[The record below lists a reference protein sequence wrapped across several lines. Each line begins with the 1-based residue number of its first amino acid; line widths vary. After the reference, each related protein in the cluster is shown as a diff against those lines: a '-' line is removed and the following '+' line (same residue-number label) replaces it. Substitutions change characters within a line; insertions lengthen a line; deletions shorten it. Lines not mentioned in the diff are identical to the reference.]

1 MTIEITDNS
10 VLSRYEIT
18 VDGVLGGF
26 AEYHDDGSSI
36 VFPHTLIDPSMR
48 GRGLAAQLV
57 RRALDDASAAN
68 RTVVA
73 QCWYVAQFIDEHPDY
88 AHLLAPSPPQA

>member
-1 MTIEITDNS
+1 M
-10 VLSRYEIT
+10 RRGPMH
-18 VDGVLGGF
+18 VDT
-26 AEYHDDGSSI
+26 ASAS
-36 VFPHTLIDPSMR
+36 PSTARRM
-48 GRGLAAQLV
+48 V
-57 RRALDDASAAN
+57 RTSGADASAAN